1 MTFVHTA
8 WRVLV
13 GIKDLLVLLIL
24 LLFFVALWA
33 ALNATRPVHSVPSGS
48 ALVLNLDGAIVD
60 QATERSTLQLVS
72 GGDFGGEVQARDIIR
87 AIDTARDD
95 SRIKIITL
103 DLDTFLGAGQAN
115 LQSIGTA
122 LQRFKASGKKVYAY
136 ATAYIDD
143 SYLLA
148 AQANQIWVNPLG
160 GVLLTGPGGAN
171 LYFGKALAKLDI
183 DVNVFRVGTYK
194 AAVEPF
200 TRADASPEAEAA
212 EQALVDSLWNT
223 YGRDVAQAR
232 KGTDVNAFLANLPER
247 LKAAGGDEARAAQ
260 TAKLVDA
267 IGNRSDFGRAIA
279 EIVGE
284 PDDAAKQDYNSVSL
298 ADYLAA
304 SPVKRSG
311 PAVGVVY
318 VTGNIVD
325 GEAPR
330 GTAGGTTIANAIREA
345 LAKNDDIKALVVRV
359 DSGGGSVLA
368 SEEIRSALMEAKH
381 DGLPIVA
388 SFGPVAASGGY
399 WVGTAADEIYAE
411 PSTITGS
418 IGVFAIIPSFNRA
431 LGQINIGA
439 DGVKSTP
446 YSGEPDVVRGLSPAT
461 KAILQSSVE
470 NIYTRFTGLVSAAR
484 KLPVAEVDRIGQG
497 RVWSGQ
503 TALGLKLVDGLGG
516 LDIAV
521 AAAAKRA
528 KLTGTIRTVDVEKKP
543 SLPFQL
549 LSSFFG
555 GDSEDQSGSAHA
567 ARDPFARL
575 AAASRLR
582 WLSALGDVSAMASG
596 PTMQAAC
603 TECMALGSP
612 RPAAAVAGEG
622 WLTRLAGVM
631 R

>member
-13 GIKDLLVLLIL
+13 GIKDLLVLLLL
-24 LLFFVALWA
+24 LLFFLGLWA
-33 ALNATRPVHSVPSGS
+33 ALNATRVVQTVPSGS

-60 QATERSTLQLVS
+60 QATERSPFQLVAGS
-72 GGDFGGEVQARDIIR
+72 DFGAEVQVRDIIR

-95 SRIKIITL
+95 GRIKIITL

-122 LQRFKASGKKVYAY
+122 LQRFRQEGKKVYAY
-136 ATAYIDD
+136 ATAYTDD
-143 SYLLA
+143 SYYLA

-200 TRADASPEAEAA
+200 TRTDASPEAEVA
-212 EQALVDSLWNT
+212 EQALVDNLWQT
-223 YGRDVAQAR
+223 YRRDVGQVR
-232 KGTDVNAFLANLPER
+232 KGADITAYLANLPER

-260 TAKLVDA
+260 TARLVDA
-267 IGNRSDFGRAIA
+267 IGNRAAFNRAVA
-279 EIVGE
+279 AVVG
-284 PDDAAKQDYNSVSL
+284 DGDTATLQDYNGIAVG
-298 ADYLAA
+298 DYLAA
-304 SPVKRSG
+304 NTARRNG
-311 PAVGVVY
+311 PAVGIVY
-318 VTGNIVD
+318 VTGNIID

-330 GTAGGTTIANAIREA
+330 GTAGAQTIVTAIRTT
-345 LAKNDDIKALVVRV
+345 LARNTDIKALVVRV

-368 SEEIRSALMEAKH
+368 SEEIRGALIEAKSE
-381 DGLPIVA
+381 GLPVIA

-399 WVGTAADEIYAE
+399 WVATAADEIYAE
-411 PSTITGS
+411 PATITGS

-431 LGQINIGA
+431 LAGLNIGT

-446 YSGEPDVVRGLSPAT
+446 YSGEPDIVRGLSPAT
-461 KAILQSSVE
+461 KTILQSSVE
-470 NIYTRFTGLVSAAR
+470 NIYGRFTGLVAASR

-497 RVWSGQ
+497 RVWSGE
-503 TALGLKLVDGLGG
+503 TALALKLVDGLGG
-516 LDIAV
+516 LDVAV

-528 KLTGTIRTVDVEKKP
+528 KLTGDIRIVNIEKP
-543 SLPFQL
+543 ESLPFQL
-549 LSSFFG
+549 LTSFFG
-555 GDSEDQSGSAHA
+555 GESEEQGRAQAS
-567 ARDPFARL
+567 RDPFARL
-575 AAASRLR
+575 AASGRLR
-582 WLSALGDVSAMASG
+582 WLSALGDVSAMLSG
-596 PTMQAAC
+596 PTMQATC

-612 RPAAAVAGEG
+612 RVGAAATGEG
-622 WLTRLAGVM
+622 WLARLAAVV